1 MDEVQSY
8 DRLWL
13 DNITVEDN
21 IEEDDEFLYLELEE
35 PSDIGSEFHELG
47 WALEATTTAEVNSGE
62 KYRLAV
68 RK

>member
-1 MDEVQSY
+1 MAEVQSY
-8 DRLWL
+8 DRPWL
-13 DNITVEDN
+13 EDITVEDN
-21 IEEDDEFLYLELEE
+21 IKEDDEFIYLELEQT
-35 PSDIGSEFHELG
+35 DIGSDFHELG